1 MALPSDPRPAHPRA
15 TAIRSMLVL
24 EVASQIMLDRAY
36 PAHQADVQLRAV
48 SDADPVLTMAS
59 RAGQSV
65 FAQVAD
71 GRLAM
76 GFANPSAMLTMA
88 VRGIEPFARPL
99 PLRAVTVLPSA
110 DQLVFAIRGDL
121 NVSCLEEVAERR
133 IPLRIS
139 VRGDRDHAVHAVLA
153 HVLRACGFSYA
164 DVASWGGQVRFDPG
178 MPSTPQRMGA
188 AEAGSVDAVFDEG
201 AQSWIGRA
209 VAAGMRVAGLRE
221 ETIASLEQTGLRR
234 AVLTGE
240 QCPALATDVPTID
253 FSGWPLY
260 VRADASADIVRR
272 VCAALEARKGSIA
285 WHGAGP
291 LPLHAMCADGP
302 ATPLDVPLHDTAAA
316 FWHERGYC

>member
-1 MALPSDPRPAHPRA
+1 MAEPAHPRA

-24 EVASQIMLDRAY
+24 EMASQMMLDRGF
-36 PAHQADVQLRAV
+36 PANQADVQLRAA
-48 SDADPVLTMAS
+48 SDAGPVLTMAS

-65 FAQVAD
+65 YAQVAD

-88 VRGIEPFARPL
+88 VRGVEPFQRPL
-99 PLRAVTVLPSA
+99 PLRVVTVLPSA

-121 NVSCLEEVAERR
+121 DVGCLEEVAERR

-153 HVLRACGFSYA
+153 HVLRACGFCYE
-164 DVASWGGQVRFDPG
+164 DVASWGGEIRFDPG

-188 AEAGSVDAVFDEG
+188 AEAGTVDAVFDEG
-201 AQSWIGRA
+201 AQSWISRA
-209 VAAGMRVAGLRE
+209 VGAGMRIAALRE
-221 ETIASLEQTGLRR
+221 ETIASLEPTGLRR
-234 AVLTGE
+234 AVLNGE
-240 QCPALATDVPTID
+240 HCAALTADVPTID

-260 VRADASADIVRR
+260 VRADAPADIVRR
-272 VCAALEARKGSIA
+272 VCAAIEARRESIA

-291 LPLHAMCADGP
+291 LPLHTMCADGP
-302 ATPLDVPLHDTAAA
+302 ATPLDVPLHDAAAA
-316 FWHERGYC
+316 FWRERGYR